1 MKRNRVLVMYSGWLG
16 DLVWIVPTLH
26 ALRTVFDS
34 VSIVVSRVQAPLAE
48 VMRNGLVDAVYV
60 DDPRHRLASARTVRD
75 AVRSRGIRTCLDL
88 KGRGKNG
95 IYMPWSPG
103 LRVLIPHRRDARE
116 YLLARL
122 LHPLAESLPA
132 RPDDAHMVDAYLSG
146 LSVLGI
152 QDTPVSFAL
161 PFAAE
166 TIRDGEQIVKREG
179 LREGLRGGRS
189 VALNI
194 GSAQTSKIWPAEN
207 YRRLAQILKADLGCK
222 VVVMGARS
230 FTPNGDYDL
239 RVSREVFGDGLVTN
253 LIEETSLAV
262 DAYLLG
268 SGAFTVSVGNDSF
281 ANHMA
286 GSASECAGGEAGAV
300 QAANGRWYKAN
311 HTVSLF
317 APTNPVY
324 CRPYDPTGTFNTVVL
339 PESYP
344 EACVY
349 DRKAHTCP
357 HYGDGY
363 CTERAHCMQHLT
375 VAQVVAAV
383 ENKFKEQKT

>member
-1 MKRNRVLVMYSGWLG
+1 MKDDRVLVVYSGWLG

-34 VSIVVSRVQAPLAE
+34 VSMVVSEVQAPLAE
-48 VMRNGLVDAVYV
+48 VMANGLVDAVYV
-60 DDPRHRLASARTVRD
+60 DDPRHRMASARIVRD
-75 AVRSRGIRTCLDL
+75 AVRAKGIRTCLDL

-95 IYMPWSPG
+95 IYMPWTPG
-103 LRVLIPHRRDARE
+103 LRVLMPHRRDARE
-116 YLLARL
+116 YVLARL

-132 RPDDAHMVDAYLSG
+132 RPDEGHMVNAYLSG
-146 LSVLGI
+146 LSALGI
-152 QDTPVSFAL
+152 RDARVSFAL
-161 PFAAE
+161 PFSAE
-166 TIRDGEQIVKREG
+166 TIRDGEHIVKREG
-179 LREGLRGGRS
+179 LRDGRS
-189 VALNI
+189 VALNV
-194 GSAQTSKIWPAEN
+194 GSAQVSKIWPAEN

-230 FTPNGDYDL
+230 FKPNRDYDL
-239 RVSREVFGDGLVTN
+239 RVSRKVFADGQITN
-253 LIEETSLAV
+253 LIEETTLAV
-262 DAYLLG
+262 DAYLLS
-268 SGAFTVSVGNDSF
+268 SGAFSVSVGNDSF

-286 GSASECAGGEAGAV
+286 GSASACEAGEVGAA
-300 QAANGRWYKAN
+300 QAPDGRWYKGN

-344 EACVY
+344 EACAY
-349 DRKAHTCP
+349 DRKAHICP

-363 CTERAHCMQHLT
+363 CTERAHCMQNLT
-375 VAQVVAAV
+375 VEQVVAAV
-383 ENKFKEQKT
+383 ENKFKEQKI

>member
-1 MKRNRVLVMYSGWLG
+1 MKKNSVLVIYSGWLG
-16 DLVWIVPTLH
+16 DLVWIIPTIH
-26 ALRTVFDS
+26 ALRTAFDT
-34 VSIVVSRVQAPLAE
+34 VSLVVSRVQAPLAE
-48 VMRNGLVDAVYV
+48 VMLNGLVEVVYV
-60 DDPRHRLASARTVRD
+60 DDPSHRLASARTVRD
-75 AVRSRGIRTCLDL
+75 SVRSRGIRTCLDL

-95 IYMPWSPG
+95 IYMPWGPG

-132 RPDDAHMVDAYLSG
+132 RPDAVHMVDAYLSG

-152 QDTPVSFAL
+152 RNTPVSFAL
-161 PFAAE
+161 PFASDI
-166 TIRDGEQIVKREG
+166 IRDGEQIVQ
-179 LREGLRGGRS
+179 REGLRGGRS

-194 GSAQTSKIWPAEN
+194 GSAQSSKIWPAEN
-207 YRRLAQILKADLGCK
+207 YRRLAQILKGDLRCK

-239 RVSREVFGDGLVTN
+239 RVSREVFGDGQFTN

-262 DAYLLG
+262 DAYLLA

-286 GSASECAGGEAGAV
+286 GSASECATGEAGAL
-300 QAANGRWYKAN
+300 QAANGRWYRAN

-324 CRPYDPTGTFNTVVL
+324 CRPYDPTDIFNTVVL

-375 VAQVVAAV
+375 VEQVLAVV
-383 ENKFKEQKT
+383 ENKLKEQKA

>member
-1 MKRNRVLVMYSGWLG
+1 MKKNSVLVIYSGWLG
-16 DLVWIVPTLH
+16 DLVWIVPTIH
-26 ALRTVFDS
+26 ALRTVFDT
-34 VSIVVSRVQAPLAE
+34 VSLVVSDVQAPLAE

-60 DDPRHRLASARTVRD
+60 DDPRHRLASARTVRA
-75 AVRSRGIRTCLDL
+75 AVRSKGIRTCLDL

-95 IYMPWSPG
+95 IYMPWTPG

-132 RPDDAHMVDAYLSG
+132 RPDDGHMVDAYLSG

-152 QDTPVSFAL
+152 RDARVSFAL
-161 PFAAE
+161 PFPADV
-166 TIRDGEQIVKREG
+166 IRDGEKIVK
-179 LREGLRGGRS
+179 REGLRGGRS
-189 VALNI
+189 VALNV
-194 GSAQTSKIWPAEN
+194 GSAQSSKIWPAEN
-207 YRRLAQILKADLGCK
+207 FRRLAQILKADLRCK

-230 FTPNGDYDL
+230 FKPNGDYDM
-239 RVSREVFGDGLVTN
+239 RVSREVFGDGQVTN

-262 DAYLLG
+262 DAYLLA

-286 GSASECAGGEAGAV
+286 GSASECAAGEAGAV
-300 QAANGRWYKAN
+300 QASNGRWYKAN

-324 CRPYDPTGTFNTVVL
+324 CRPYDPTGTFNTVLL

-363 CTERAHCMQHLT
+363 CTERAHCMQNLT
-375 VAQVVAAV
+375 IEQVVAAV
-383 ENKFKEQKT
+383 EKKLKEQKT